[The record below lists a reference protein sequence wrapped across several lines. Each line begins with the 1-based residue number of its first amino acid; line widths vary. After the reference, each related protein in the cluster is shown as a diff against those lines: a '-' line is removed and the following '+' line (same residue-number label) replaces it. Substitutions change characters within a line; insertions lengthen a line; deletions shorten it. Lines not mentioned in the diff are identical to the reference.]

1 MQISHAEAHK
11 LIQHSMD
18 KPLPRE
24 DKSVLA
30 SHLQTCPECKRYD
43 AEIKDVETVLRS
55 AMKNRWNLTPAP
67 PDMNAILGKVGFSP
81 QGRLGMQLAAIG
93 LMIMLVMFG
102 TWRFV
107 NINIVPANTVQIVP
121 IPTPSTQMTNTS
133 TVAPVC
139 SEIIYIVEQGD
150 TLDGIAKL
158 FLTSP
163 EAIMELN
170 NLHSETIE
178 TGSRVKIPACLTPF
192 MTSHPTTVTVTFSPA
207 PLTALS
213 P

>member
-18 KPLPRE
+18 KPLPQE
-24 DKSVLA
+24 DKSALA
-30 SHLQTCPECKRYD
+30 SHLQTCLECNRYE
-43 AEIKDVETVLRS
+43 AEIKDAETVLRS
-55 AMKNRWNLTPAP
+55 AMKNRWSLTPAP
-67 PDMNAILGKVGFSP
+67 LDMNAIIGKIGFSP
-81 QGRLGMQLAAIG
+81 QGRLGMQLAAVG
-93 LMIMLVMFG
+93 LMIMLVMFE

-107 NINIVPANTVQIVP
+107 NINIAPVNTVQIAP

-150 TLDGIAKL
+150 TLEGIAKL

-170 NLHSETIE
+170 NLHSEAIR
-178 TGSRVKIPACLTPF
+178 TGSRIKIPACLTPF
-192 MTSHPTTVTVTFSPA
+192 MTSHPTTSTVTFSPA
-207 PLTALS
+207 PSTALS